1 MKIREY
7 QKKFILTGPAIDE
20 FSDLLEETFNQ
31 IEMEPQN
38 RLRIR
43 LSLEEAL
50 LRMRD
55 HFGEESEVMASIK
68 RQMGRI
74 IIQVEMEGDPFNPL
88 SSEENELE
96 DLCSSLLT
104 SVGLSPQY
112 SFSGHRNMLRIAL
125 PTPGINPVLKIV
137 LTILGGIL
145 IGLVGT
151 NMISGESMEKAVNL
165 VMNPIYDVW
174 IRILNIM
181 SGPVIFFMVITTM
194 LDAAKISQRG
204 GNSRFIV
211 VRYFLLSFIMVMVA
225 LIVALWFYPI
235 TSVKDNISGD
245 VATNILDQI
254 LQIIPRDFFTPFVES
269 NTPQLLVMAFVL
281 GSALNTIGS
290 QVRNLSR
297 IVRQINMVGMKLAE
311 WISKL
316 VPYFAAVL
324 VGLEIWQKR
333 TRTLTGM
340 WGSLLIALAVSA
352 VCILFGLIIVSRRKD
367 VEIRKLILKLKDPFL
382 LAVRTG
388 SLDAAFGQT
397 EKSCVKDL
405 GISKE
410 FTTLSLPNGLVL
422 YMPVSAI
429 GTIVF
434 MVFTAMK
441 YDIHTSPIWYVM
453 AVVLAVVLFVAT
465 PPVPGANLLAY
476 TVIFAQLGIPG
487 QALIDA
493 MIFDIIFG
501 IFASA
506 GNQLLLQL
514 ELILQSDRI
523 GMLRRNILQR

>member
-112 SFSGHRNMLRIAL
+112 SFSGHRNTLRIAL

-235 TSVKDNISGD
+235 TSVKDNISRD

-297 IVRQINMVGMKLAE
+297 IVRQINMVGLKLAE

-316 VPYFAAVL
+316 VP
-324 VGLEIWQKR
+324 
-333 TRTLTGM
+333 
-340 WGSLLIALAVSA
+340 LLIALAVSA
-352 VCILFGLIIVSRRKD
+352 VCILFGLMIVSRRKD

>member
-1 MKIREY
+1 MKVKEY
-7 QKKFILTGPAIDE
+7 RNKFILNGPAIDE
-20 FSDLLEETFNQ
+20 FSELVEETLRQ
-31 IEMEPQN
+31 LDMERQN

-55 HFGEESEVMASIK
+55 HFGEDSEVTASIK
-68 RQMGRI
+68 KRLGRLN
-74 IIQVEMEGDPFNPL
+74 IQVEKEGEPFNPL

-104 SVGLSPQY
+104 AVGLSPQY
-112 SFSGHRNMLRIAL
+112 SYSGHRNTLRISL
-125 PTPGINPVLKIV
+125 PIAGINPVLKIV

-145 IGLVGT
+145 IGLIGT
-151 NMISGESMEKAVNL
+151 TMISGASMERAVNM

-194 LDAAKISQRG
+194 LDADKISERG
-204 GNSRFIV
+204 GDSRFTV
-211 VRYFLLSFIMVMVA
+211 ARYFLFSFIMVIIAMV
-225 LIVALWFYPI
+225 VAEWFYPL
-235 TSVKDNISGD
+235 SEVMDSISENW
-245 VATNILDQI
+245 ATELIDQI
-254 LQIIPRDFFTPFVES
+254 FQIIPRDFFTPFVES

-281 GSALNTIGS
+281 GSALNLIGS
-290 QVRNLSR
+290 QARNLSR
-297 IVRQINMVGMKLAE
+297 IVRQINMVGLQLAE

-324 VGLEIWQKR
+324 VGLEIWQHK
-333 TRTLTGM
+333 TLTLKGM
-340 WGSLLIALAVSA
+340 WGCLLIALVVSGI
-352 VCILFGLIIVSRRKD
+352 CILFAMTVVSRKKE
-367 VEIRKLILKLKDPFL
+367 VGIRKLFHKLRDPFL
-382 LAVRTG
+382 LTMRTG

-397 EKSCVKDL
+397 EKCCVQDL
-405 GISKE
+405 GISRE

-434 MVFTAMK
+434 TVYTAMK
-441 YDIHTSPIWYVM
+441 YNISTSMVWYVT

-476 TVIFAQLGIPG
+476 TAIFAQLGIPG

-514 ELILQSDRI
+514 ELILKSDQI
-523 GMLRRNILQR
+523 GMLRRKILQS

>member
-1 MKIREY
+1 
-7 QKKFILTGPAIDE
+7 
-20 FSDLLEETFNQ
+20 
-31 IEMEPQN
+31 
-38 RLRIR
+38 
-43 LSLEEAL
+43 
-50 LRMRD
+50 
-55 HFGEESEVMASIK
+55 
-68 RQMGRI
+68 
-74 IIQVEMEGDPFNPL
+74 
-88 SSEENELE
+88 
-96 DLCSSLLT
+96 
-104 SVGLSPQY
+104 
-112 SFSGHRNMLRIAL
+112 
-125 PTPGINPVLKIV
+125 
-137 LTILGGIL
+137 
-145 IGLVGT
+145 
-151 NMISGESMEKAVNL
+151 
-165 VMNPIYDVW
+165 
-174 IRILNIM
+174 
-181 SGPVIFFMVITTM
+181 MVITTM

-297 IVRQINMVGMKLAE
+297 IVRQINMVGLKLAE

-352 VCILFGLIIVSRRKD
+352 VCIMFGLIIVSRRKD

>member
-1 MKIREY
+1 M
-7 QKKFILTGPAIDE
+7 
-20 FSDLLEETFNQ
+20 
-31 IEMEPQN
+31 
-38 RLRIR
+38 
-43 LSLEEAL
+43 
-50 LRMRD
+50 
-55 HFGEESEVMASIK
+55 
-68 RQMGRI
+68 
-74 IIQVEMEGDPFNPL
+74 
-88 SSEENELE
+88 E

-112 SFSGHRNMLRIAL
+112 SFSGHRNTLRIAL

-297 IVRQINMVGMKLAE
+297 IVRQINMVGLKLAE

-352 VCILFGLIIVSRRKD
+352 VCIMFGLIIVSRRKD

-434 MVFTAMK
+434 MVFTRGFMRM
-441 YDIHTSPIWYVM
+441 VR
-453 AVVLAVVLFVAT
+453 
-465 PPVPGANLLAY
+465 
-476 TVIFAQLGIPG
+476 TVSEGWMSL
-487 QALIDA
+487 
-493 MIFDIIFG
+493 MV
-501 IFASA
+501 S
-506 GNQLLLQL
+506 
-514 ELILQSDRI
+514 
-523 GMLRRNILQR
+523 